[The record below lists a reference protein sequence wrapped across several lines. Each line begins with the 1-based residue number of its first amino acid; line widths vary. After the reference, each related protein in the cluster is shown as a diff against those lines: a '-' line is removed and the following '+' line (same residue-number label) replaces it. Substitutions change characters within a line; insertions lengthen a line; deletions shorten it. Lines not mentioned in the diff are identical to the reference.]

1 MPEGDVVTCC
11 ADGVARVWTSD
22 PNKADPAAAALMEGD
37 MAAAQLEKEKASL
50 AEDQAKIKTEDPEVL
65 QMPGASDGAT
75 KVIKEAWPFLTAV
88 PSAAASPLFILTLA
102 SCRGDHSSSH
112 RDKLAV

>member
-75 KVIKEAWPFLTAV
+75 KVIKEEGGA
-88 PSAAASPLFILTLA
+88 
-102 SCRGDHSSSH
+102 GDLLQKSTIFSGSTGVCCVY
-112 RDKLAV
+112 L